1 MFMWLYK
8 SLKHHFLGS
17 TLLITSPYGNTF
29 VIFPTESR
37 KIEVSLS
44 YSMVDEKQFLL
55 LMFQKSF
62 SLENSWLKQCMTG
75 SDINFRIFVKYEENL
90 Y

>member
-1 MFMWLYK
+1 MWLYK

-17 TLLITSPYGNTF
+17 TLLITSPHGNTF
-29 VIFPTESR
+29 VIFSIESR
-37 KIEVSLS
+37 NIEVSLS
-44 YSMVDEKQFLL
+44 YSMFDEKQFLL

-62 SLENSWLKQCMTG
+62 SFENSWLKQFMTG